1 MVKNEKNALEKFFLL
16 SQFSKKK
23 EKKTTKRKKN
33 KLFSIITKLTQ
44 DFFLKCAIFLRYKK
58 DLADPV

>member
-23 EKKTTKRKKN
+23 KKQNKTKEKQ

>member
-1 MVKNEKNALEKFFLL
+1 MVKNEKMPYRNSSCYL
-16 SQFSKKK
+16 SFP
-23 EKKTTKRKKN
+23 KRKKQN
-33 KLFSIITKLTQ
+33 KTKEKQKLFSIITKLTQ